1 VGRGSVEIGN
11 QIPPAVPKDLAKR
24 LGSQG
29 IRRLL
34 ALLTNAYQDLYDRK
48 WVKADSP
55 EDSITEEWFIHI
67 QKRWKS
73 DSACEVIPVP
83 QKADTHK
90 AKSRGRPPTIDFCF
104 RDEFFPGSYFGT
116 ECKLLDEGCKEHLN
130 AYLDDREGIGRFING
145 NYAACT
151 GAGAMVGYVRR
162 GDSNVVARDVAHGM
176 KQLDG
181 TPELKKSDP
190 LAEFEQIYESE
201 HLRSTGVSPF
211 LCYHILFA
219 FNC

>member
-1 VGRGSVEIGN
+1 MEIGN
-11 QIPPAVPKDLAKR
+11 RTHPLVPKDLAKR

-34 ALLTNAYQDLYDRK
+34 TLLTNAYRDLYDRQ
-48 WVKADSP
+48 WVRADSP
-55 EDSITEEWFIHI
+55 EDRITEEWFIHI

-73 DSACEVIPVP
+73 DSACGLIPVP
-83 QKADTHK
+83 QKADAGK
-90 AKSRGRPPTIDFCF
+90 ARPRGRPPTIDFCF
-104 RDEFFPGSYFGT
+104 RDEFFPESYVGT

-130 AYLDDREGIGRFING
+130 AYLDDKEGIGRFIKG
-145 NYAACT
+145 KYAACT

-162 GDSNVVARDVAHGM
+162 GDSNVVARDIAHGM
-176 KQLDG
+176 EQLDG
-181 TPELKKSDP
+181 SPVRRKSDA

-201 HLRSTGVSPF
+201 HVRSSGISPF
-211 LCYHILFA
+211 LCYHLLFA